1 MTFLRRVLSIMEWVF
16 HRNRSEQRLDDE
28 LRTFVEMSAAE
39 KIRDG
44 ASPADARR
52 LALIELGGLEQA

>member
-44 ASPADARR
+44 A
-52 LALIELGGLEQA
+52 